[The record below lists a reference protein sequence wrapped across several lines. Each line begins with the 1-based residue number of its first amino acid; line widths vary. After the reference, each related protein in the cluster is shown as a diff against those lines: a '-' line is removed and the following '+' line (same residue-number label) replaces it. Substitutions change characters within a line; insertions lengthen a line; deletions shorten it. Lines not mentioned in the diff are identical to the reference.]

1 MLGALLEQNPILKM
15 WFEGYRIIFF
25 YFLMHFRGKQELDA
39 FTNCIDVVEILK
51 LATHFERM
59 AIGQRGV
66 GSQIRVCHLFLKHVL
81 WSSLRLIL
89 YRISQIFRIWTLI

>member
-1 MLGALLEQNPILKM
+1 MLGALLEQNPILKI
-15 WFEGYRIIFF
+15 WFEGYRITFF

-66 GSQIRVCHLFLKHVL
+66 VAR
-81 WSSLRLIL
+81 
-89 YRISQIFRIWTLI
+89 